1 MWNESAQRPI
11 VSVGIIAPGMISP
24 NTARQFSSKSMA
36 SDGAVGYFTCSGCI
50 ETVQTLAEAQQPV
63 PTNTEVVAEWTD
75 LMKSANLGLVLQYRF
90 VPQLS
95 APDSILLPRP

>member
-1 MWNESAQRPI
+1 M
-11 VSVGIIAPGMISP
+11 
-24 NTARQFSSKSMA
+24 
-36 SDGAVGYFTCSGCI
+36 
-50 ETVQTLAEAQQPV
+50 QTLAEAQQPV

-95 APDSILLPRP
+95 APDSILLPKP